1 MVKMVSDHLQSARFV
16 PRPLPGT
23 NKKWSCPGPLAG
35 AQTGEEDGDGELLLA
50 LESEAEGLTRRRT
63 IRFWGLE
70 RVAEEYYDGS
80 WMHTRVKR
88 RRARAKAI
96 LKQYRD
102 MATGR

>member
-1 MVKMVSDHLQSARFV
+1 MRL
-16 PRPLPGT
+16 
-23 NKKWSCPGPLAG
+23 
-35 AQTGEEDGDGELLLA
+35 
-50 LESEAEGLTRRRT
+50 
-63 IRFWGLE
+63 WGRE

-102 MATGR
+102 MAVGK

>member
-1 MVKMVSDHLQSARFV
+1 M
-16 PRPLPGT
+16 
-23 NKKWSCPGPLAG
+23 AG
-35 AQTGEEDGDGELLLA
+35 AGTGEDGDGELLLA
-50 LESEAEGLTRRRT
+50 LESEADGLTRREVA
-63 IRFWGLE
+63 IRFWGPE

-102 MATGR
+102 MATGA